1 MPPELSQNLDEEAEE
16 SALGGKTDLMRQIY
30 FRSLQGAER
39 SEEEDRRLV
48 RLILEHAKQ
57 IIAHPAK
64 PLERH
69 FEEWARSPFGELA
82 LEESLE
88 EDPMLADEKSLL
100 VEERR
105 EKRFS
110 CAAMLD
116 TSSSMSGDKHL
127 LASIAV
133 AVLLLEV
140 PSAHNSLSVFS
151 SKSKTVKDL
160 EKRESVEA
168 TVLRFLKTRP
178 KGFTNIH
185 AGLEAGLAQYRRAG
199 ITRRKVG
206 LLASDGRST
215 EGPDAT
221 DIARQYDF
229 LVVLHLHGP
238 GSLLQ
243 ASEAI
248 AAAGNGVCLEVKAFE
263 ELPRRLYDAL
273 RLIARR

>member
-1 MPPELSQNLDEEAEE
+1 MDDEDSGE
-16 SALGGKTDLMRQIY
+16 SALGGKTDLMRQLY
-30 FRSLQGAER
+30 FRSVQGTTR
-39 SEEEDRRLV
+39 DDDEDRRLV

-64 PLERH
+64 PEERRL
-69 FEEWARSPFGELA
+69 EEWTRAPFAELA
-82 LEESLE
+82 LEETLE
-88 EDPMLADEKSLL
+88 EDPMLTDEKSLL
-100 VEERR
+100 VEQRR

-110 CAAMLD
+110 CATILD
-116 TSSSMSGDKHL
+116 CSSSMSGDKHL

-140 PSAHNSLSVFS
+140 PSAHNALTVFAS
-151 SKSKTVKDL
+151 DAKTVKDL
-160 EKRESVEA
+160 DAQESPEA

-185 AGLEAGLAQYRRAG
+185 AGLAAGLSQYRRAG
-199 ITRRKVG
+199 VARRKVG

-215 EGPDAT
+215 EGPEAT

-238 GSLLQ
+238 GSLLE

-248 AAAGNGVCLEVKAFE
+248 AQAGNGVCLEVKAFE

>member
-1 MPPELSQNLDEEAEE
+1 MREL
-16 SALGGKTDLMRQIY
+16 Y
-30 FRSLQGAER
+30 FRRVQGAER
-39 SEEEDRRLV
+39 SEEEDKQLV
-48 RLILEHAKQ
+48 WLILEHARQ

-64 PLERH
+64 PLERRL
-69 FEEWARSPFGELA
+69 EEWTRAPFAELA
-82 LEESLE
+82 LDETLE
-88 EDPMLADEKSLL
+88 EDPMLTDEKSIL
-100 VEERR
+100 VEEQR

-116 TSSSMSGDKHL
+116 CSSSMSGDKHL
-127 LASIAV
+127 LACIAV

-140 PSAHNSLSVFS
+140 PSAHNALSVFAS
-151 SKSKTVKDL
+151 DAKTVKGL
-160 EKRESVEA
+160 ESQESAEA

-185 AGLEAGLAQYRRAG
+185 AGLAEGLAQYRRAG
-199 ITRRKVG
+199 THRRKVG

-215 EGPDAT
+215 EGPDAVE
-221 DIARQYDF
+221 IARQYDF

-238 GSLLQ
+238 GSLLE

-248 AAAGNGVCLEVKAFE
+248 AEAGNGICLEVRAFE

>member
-1 MPPELSQNLDEEAEE
+1 
-16 SALGGKTDLMRQIY
+16 MREMY
-30 FRSLQGAER
+30 FRRVQGAER
-39 SEEEDRRLV
+39 TEEEDKLLV
-48 RLILEHAKQ
+48 RLILEHARQ

-64 PLERH
+64 PLERRL
-69 FEEWARSPFGELA
+69 EEWTRAPFAELA
-82 LEESLE
+82 LDETLE
-88 EDPMLADEKSLL
+88 EDPMLVDEKSIV
-100 VEERR
+100 VEEQR

-116 TSSSMSGDKHL
+116 VSSSMSGDKHL

-140 PSAHNSLSVFS
+140 PSAHNALSVFAS
-151 SKSKTVKDL
+151 DAKTVKGL
-160 EKRESVEA
+160 EKKESPEE
-168 TVLRFLKTRP
+168 TVLKFLKVRP

-185 AGLEAGLAQYRRAG
+185 AGLEEGLAQYRRAG
-199 ITRRKVG
+199 VTRRKVG

-215 EGPDAT
+215 EGPEAVE
-221 DIARQYDF
+221 IAKLYDF

-238 GSLLQ
+238 GSLLE

-248 AAAGNGVCLEVKAFE
+248 AQAGNGICLEVRAFE

>member
-1 MPPELSQNLDEEAEE
+1 MDEDAEE

-30 FRSLQGAER
+30 FRSLQGQER

-64 PLERH
+64 PLERRL
-69 FEEWARSPFGELA
+69 EEWSRAPFAELA
-82 LEESLE
+82 LEETLE
-88 EDPMLADEKSLL
+88 EDPLLADEKSLL
-100 VEERR
+100 VEEQR

-140 PSAHNSLSVFS
+140 PSVHNALSVFS
-151 SKSKTVKDL
+151 SQAKTIKDL
-160 EKRESVEA
+160 EAQEAVET
-168 TVLRFLKTRP
+168 TVLRFLRTRP

-221 DIARQYDF
+221 EVARRYDF

-238 GSLLQ
+238 GSLLE

-248 AAAGNGVCLEVKAFE
+248 AQAGNGVCLEVKAFE